1 MDGARFDGLTR
12 ALAAR
17 RSRRWATRGLMT
29 LAGAWL
35 ALPRS
40 AQAHYPGAAVPGG
53 FCAAHDQCA
62 PVAADVGWAS
72 CRGGVCCLVK
82 GSSCIHDGECCD
94 GEACLAPGV
103 CGGAGASGLFPG
115 AWCPAGGNA
124 CSTHPL
130 LGPVSPV
137 CADNGLWEDGPT
149 NCCFPAGGHCGTDA
163 ECCAGLFCV
172 ADVCA

>member
-1 MDGARFDGLTR
+1 MDGSRFDGITR
-12 ALAAR
+12 AFAWR
-17 RSRRWATRGLMT
+17 RSRRWTTQALVAFVGASLGIPRATAAQFSGGL
-29 LAGAWL
+29 
-35 ALPRS
+35 
-40 AQAHYPGAAVPGG
+40 GG
-53 FCAAHDQCA
+53 FCVTHDQCT
-62 PVAADVGWAS
+62 PVAPDAGWAT
-72 CRGGVCCLVK
+72 CRGGVCCLVR
-82 GSSCIHDGECCD
+82 GSRCTHDGECCN

-103 CGGAGASGLFPG
+103 CGGAGSSGLFPG

-149 NCCFPAGGHCGTDA
+149 NCCFPPGGRCDGDA

-172 ADVCA
+172 AGACA